1 MRRVSTAAR
10 ARLARLRPLAVV
22 ALLALGACLGPRTD
36 PSAFFLLSSP
46 VPAAEGAPVPVS
58 IGLGPVTLPGYLDRP
73 QIVTRLS
80 DDEISL
86 AEADRWAEPLAANLL
101 RTLEE
106 NLAKLLPGSSY
117 VGYPWYAAD
126 APDYAVTLD
135 VRRFE
140 ADASGAVVLDAIW
153 RLDRG
158 DARVDG
164 GAARIEDQADGPGR
178 AAAVAAH
185 SRALA
190 ELSREIVAGVRRAA
204 GR

>member
-1 MRRVSTAAR
+1 MLRASVFVS
-10 ARLARLRPLAVV
+10 LLAV
-22 ALLALGACLGPRTD
+22 AACLGPRSD

-46 VPAAEGAPVPVS
+46 MPPGDGAPVPVS
-58 IGLGPVTLPGYLDRP
+58 IGLGPLTIPGYLDRP
-73 QIVTRLS
+73 QIITRLS
-80 DDEISL
+80 DDEIAL

-101 RTLEE
+101 NTLEE
-106 NLAKLLPGSSY
+106 NLGKLLPGSSY
-117 VGYPWYAAD
+117 VDYPWYPVD
-126 APDYAVTLD
+126 TPDYAVRLD

-140 ADASGAVVLDAIW
+140 ADASGPVVLDATW

-164 GAARIEDQADGPGR
+164 AAARITEQVEGPGR

-190 ELSREIVAGVRRAA
+190 ELSREIEGAVRRAA